1 MFLHILLSAKFSPI
15 VNFFPNWLKMRN
27 PTREVLIG
35 SVCIGNY
42 HPVVVQSM
50 CATSTRDVEA
60 TFAQVIQLTEAG
72 AGIVRIAV
80 DHPRDV
86 AAVESLSRK
95 IGKLDSPLREK
106 INLSVDLQ
114 ENFRLAESLAPWVAK
129 IRYNPGHLHH
139 VEKEIPWREKVR
151 WLVEVAQKEDVALR
165 VGVNCGSIDPEKQ
178 AEEDPVFASALEH
191 ADWLEELGFER
202 FCVSL
207 KDSHPEK
214 VLKIN
219 RLFAQKRPSI
229 PIHLGVTEAGVP
241 PVGILKSRVA
251 LEPLLREGIGD
262 TLRISLT
269 VPNERKNEEVEA
281 GKALLADVATN
292 RVTVVDDWNQEGLN
306 IISCPSCSR
315 VQNARFVDLA
325 MKVHEITAYAKAYP
339 LTIAVMGC
347 RVNGPGESDHAD
359 IGLWCGPDRVNLK
372 VRGKLLGSFPY
383 ETILE
388 KVKETL
394 DECIRGC

>member
-1 MFLHILLSAKFSPI
+1 
-15 VNFFPNWLKMRN
+15 MRN
-27 PTREVLIG
+27 PTREVSIG

-50 CATSTRDVEA
+50 CATPTQDVEA

-72 AGIVRIAV
+72 AGIVRVAV

-86 AAVESLSRK
+86 AAVEALSRK
-95 IGKLDSPLREK
+95 IAALDLPLREK

-114 ENFRLAESLAPWVAK
+114 ENFRLAEALAPWVAK

-139 VEKEIPWREKVR
+139 LEKDISWREKVR

-165 VGVNCGSIDPEKQ
+165 VGVNCGSIDPEKKTG
-178 AEEDPVFASALEH
+178 EDPVFASALEH

-207 KDSHPEK
+207 KDSHPEN

-241 PVGILKSRVA
+241 SVGIPKSRAA

-269 VPNERKNEEVEA
+269 VPNERKREEVEA
-281 GKALLADVATN
+281 GQALLDDVAAN
-292 RVTVVDDWNQEGLN
+292 RVTVPSDWNQAGLN

-325 MKVHEITAYAKAYP
+325 MKVHEMTTYAKAYP
-339 LTIAVMGC
+339 FTIAVMGC

-359 IGLWCGPDRVNLK
+359 IGLWCGADRVNMKL
-372 VRGKLLGSFPY
+372 RGKLLGSFSY
-383 ETILE
+383 DTILE

-394 DECIRGC
+394 DDLILARTDSSE